1 MVTGASS
8 GLGEHFAR
16 VLAAAGAGI
25 VVAARR
31 LDRLQTIAD
40 DIRSGGGRALAVAM
54 DVTSVDA
61 VRTAVD
67 RVEREFG
74 SIDVLVNNS
83 GVVTRSRAID
93 IEERDWDVVIDTN
106 LKGALLVSQQV
117 AKRMIARRQK
127 RCIVNI
133 ASILAVRQRE
143 QVAAYACSK
152 AGLVQ
157 LTKSMAL
164 ELAKDGIR
172 VNAIAPGYFLTELN
186 RAFFD
191 TSPGK
196 DLIDRIPQR
205 RLGNMEDLDGPL
217 LLLCSDAGRYITGTV
232 LVADGGHLVS
242 TL

>member
-1 MVTGASS
+1 M
-8 GLGEHFAR
+8 LC
-16 VLAAAGAGI
+16 AA
-25 VVAARR
+25 
-31 LDRLQTIAD
+31 L
-40 DIRSGGGRALAVAM
+40 S
-54 DVTSVDA
+54 
-61 VRTAVD
+61 
-67 RVEREFG
+67 VEREFG

-83 GVVTRSRAID
+83 GVVTRGHAID
-93 IEERDWDVVIDTN
+93 IEEKDWDVVIDTN

-117 AKRMIARRQK
+117 AKRMIARRQEG
-127 RCIVNI
+127 CIVNI

-164 ELAKDGIR
+164 ELAKDRIR

-186 RAFFD
+186 RAFFE
-191 TSPGK
+191 TSAGK

-217 LLLCSDAGRYITGTV
+217 VLLCSDAGRYMTGTV